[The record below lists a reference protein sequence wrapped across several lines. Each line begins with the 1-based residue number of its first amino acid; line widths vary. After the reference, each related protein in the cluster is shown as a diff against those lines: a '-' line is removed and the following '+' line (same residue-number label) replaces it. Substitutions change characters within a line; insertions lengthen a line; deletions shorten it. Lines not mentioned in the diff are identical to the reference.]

1 MSVVVAIKDKEKDLI
16 YMGCDSQVT
25 MGTGKRTL
33 KSVNNFKIWKVDDRF
48 NCLMG
53 GVGARRDLCFLRAT
67 PGLIPTTY
75 ALINQLSYND
85 VVTDIVPTMI
95 QTLVSYGLYPKNP
108 LCKPAFDDDGC
119 GARGA
124 LNSQFLIAVGGN
136 LYSVGVDG
144 TVEEVEDYIAI
155 GSGGDLASGSL
166 LATEKT
172 KRTSE
177 ERIVKAI
184 TAAARGDA
192 YVSKPIIV
200 TNTDSEWFTIY
211 GEEIEKIS
219 SDHMEMAPK
228 GGKDGNGK
236 DKGDHAVSAKSGSGT
251 LLRKK

>member
-1 MSVVVAIKDKEKDLI
+1 
-16 YMGCDSQVT
+16 
-25 MGTGKRTL
+25 
-33 KSVNNFKIWKVDDRF
+33 
-48 NCLMG
+48 MG

-67 PGLIPTTY
+67 PGLIPTTN
-75 ALINQLSYND
+75 ALINQLSYNE
-85 VVTDIVPTMI
+85 VVTDIVPAMI

-119 GARGA
+119 GSMGA

-172 KRTSE
+172 KMTPE

-200 TNTDSEWFTIY
+200 SNTDSEWFTIY

-219 SDHMEMAPK
+219 SDHMEMATK
-228 GGKDGNGK
+228 GGKDGNSK
-236 DKGDHAVSAKSGSGT
+236 DDDKGKWDRSANAKGNGT
-251 LLRKK
+251 LLRKKQRKKLLSDLGNCGIIYRKVSFNNGRE